1 MEFLVGGF
9 LILVVG
15 IIVLKTLADIS
26 LPKAFS
32 AADQEY
38 MEALDALGE
47 DPNNPALW
55 KAALQKGRARAE
67 LSRALAKS
75 RKGSNMMVFD
85 ETALRNDIDAVTVG
99 RSVKFSHADEMRK
112 LATLEQAGVITRD
125 DLESL
130 ESKLAGKPN
139 EVMNAIRLLDSLK
152 DLEREGLL
160 SASELELK
168 ARQVFLK
175 NGLRD

>member
-15 IIVLKTLADIS
+15 IIVLKTLADNS
-26 LPKAFS
+26 LPKALS

-38 MEALDALGE
+38 MQALDALGE
-47 DPNNPALW
+47 DPKNPALW

-75 RKGSNMMVFD
+75 RKGSIMMVFD

-99 RSVKFSHADEMRK
+99 RSVTFSHADEMIK
-112 LATLEQAGVITRD
+112 LTTLEEAGVITRD

-130 ESKLAGKPN
+130 ESKLAAKPN
-139 EVMNAIRLLDSLK
+139 DVLDVIRLLDSLRN
-152 DLEREGLL
+152 LEKEGLL

-168 ARQVFLK
+168 VRQLFLK